1 MGRFPPV
8 ISELEDDETLC
19 VGACSGCC
27 TESGLSTWL
36 DLTSWSTSGISGS
49 LLNRLGFIWNY
60 RSVTLIGGKHRDHQS
75 GWDASAD
82 LLSMRQCFPSFPGGV
97 FKSLRIRT
105 AFAKHAAERCKSLGS
120 DWTNTHTVDTPTDS
134 QGNDFLSQYISWI
147 NSSKG
152 PSWITESLSY
162 GAGEHIVP
170 PFGRL
175 G

>member
-120 DWTNTHTVDTPTDS
+120 DWTNTHAVPTES
-134 QGNDFLSQYISWI
+134 QGNDFLVSVHFLDQF
-147 NSSKG
+147 KQR
-152 PSWITESLSY
+152 
-162 GAGEHIVP
+162 
-170 PFGRL
+170 PFL
-175 G
+175 DH